1 MIRWWIPPLL
11 AVQFLTRLPVP
22 GLAGLNAATAKAG
35 LARSVVWFPVVGA
48 LVGAVTAAV
57 ILLAEQFWPR
67 AIAVIVALILEARL
81 TGAFH
86 EDAVADFCDGFGGG
100 MTPQRIHEIMKDSR
114 IGSYG
119 AVGLGLTMAL
129 RASLLIALPTALILP
144 ALLASASFG
153 RWLAVAVMATTAPF
167 EPTGPNAGEQ
177 AAGLGKDVGA
187 RTNTAQWLAATGL
200 TLPFMVP
207 FLLARAAPMGLAIG
221 VAIMFVLWFRHFL
234 LRHLG
239 GVTGD
244 CLGFAVYVGQ
254 ILILLAATA
263 QLP

>member
-1 MIRWWIPPLL
+1 MSRWWIPPLL

-22 GLAGLNAATAKAG
+22 GLNGLNAQTAKAG
-35 LARSVVWFPVVGA
+35 LAQSVVWFPVVGA
-48 LVGAVTAAV
+48 LVGAITAGV
-57 ILLAEQFWPR
+57 VLLTEQFWPR
-67 AIAVIVALILEARL
+67 TVAVVLALIVEARL

-119 AVGLGLTMAL
+119 AVGLGLALAL
-129 RASLLIALPTALILP
+129 RAGLLIALPTPLILP

-153 RWLAVAVMATTAPF
+153 RWMAVAIMATIDPF
-167 EPTGPNAGEQ
+167 QPSGEPANGLG
-177 AAGLGKDVGA
+177 AGLGKDVGA
-187 RTNTAQWLAATGL
+187 RTSGTQWLVASGL
-200 TLPFMVP
+200 TLPLIMPLVWSRAGP
-207 FLLARAAPMGLAIG
+207 VCLGLGASALFLL
-221 VAIMFVLWFRHFL
+221 WFHRFL

-244 CLGFAVYVGQ
+244 CLGFAVYLGQ
-254 ILILLAATA
+254 ILMLLAATA
-263 QLP
+263 QML

>member
-1 MIRWWIPPLL
+1 MIRWFIPPLL
-11 AVQFLTRLPVP
+11 AIQFLTRLPVP
-22 GLAGLNAATAKAG
+22 GLNSLNAETAKAG
-35 LARSVVWFPVVGA
+35 LIKSVVWFPVVGA
-48 LVGAVTAAV
+48 LVGAITAAT
-57 ILLAEQFWPR
+57 ILVTEQFWPR
-67 AIAVIVALILEARL
+67 VIAVIIALIVEARL

-100 MTPQRIHEIMKDSR
+100 ITPQRIHEIMKDSR

-119 AVGLGLTMAL
+119 AVGLILAIAM
-129 RASLLIALPTALILP
+129 RASLLIALPAPLILP
-144 ALLASASFG
+144 VLLASASFG
-153 RWLAVAVMATTAPF
+153 RWLAVAIMATTEPF
-167 EPTGPNAGEQ
+167 EPADRPSG
-177 AAGLGKDVGA
+177 GLAKDVGA
-187 RTNTAQWLAATGL
+187 RTSITQWLAATGL
-200 TLPFMVP
+200 ALP
-207 FLLARAAPMGLAIG
+207 FLLPLLLARPAATAAAIC
-221 VAIMFVLWFRHFL
+221 AAMLFLLWFRRFL

>member
-1 MIRWWIPPLL
+1 MISWWIPPLL
-11 AVQFLTRLPVP
+11 AIQFLTRLPVP
-22 GLAGLNAATAKAG
+22 GLNSLNAETAKAG
-35 LARSVVWFPVVGA
+35 LVKSVVWFPVVGA
-48 LVGAVTAAV
+48 MVGTITAAT
-57 ILLAEQFWPR
+57 ILVTEQFWPR
-67 AIAVIVALILEARL
+67 VIAVIVALIVEARL

-119 AVGLGLTMAL
+119 AVGLGLAMAL
-129 RASLLIALPTALILP
+129 RASLLIVLPPPLVLP

-153 RWLAVAVMATTAPF
+153 RWLAVAMMATTEPF
-167 EPTGPNAGEQ
+167 EPTDRPSG
-177 AAGLGKDVGA
+177 GLAKDIGA
-187 RTNTAQWLAATGL
+187 RTSITQWLAATGL
-200 TLPFMVP
+200 VLPFLVP
-207 FLLARAAPMGLAIG
+207 LLLALPTPTAAAIG
-221 VAIMFVLWFRHFL
+221 AAMLFLLWFRSFL
-234 LRHLG
+234 QKNLG

>member
-1 MIRWWIPPLL
+1 MIRWWMPPLL

-22 GLAGLNAATAKAG
+22 GLGDISAETAKAG
-35 LARSVVWFPVVGA
+35 LAKSVIWFPLVGA
-48 LVGAVTAAV
+48 LVGAVTAGV

-67 AIAVIVALILEARL
+67 AIAVILALTVEARL

-119 AVGLGLTMAL
+119 TVGLVLAIAM
-129 RASLLIALPTALILP
+129 RAGLLIALPAPLVLP

-153 RWLAVAVMATTAPF
+153 RWLAVGVMATTQPF
-167 EPTGPNAGEQ
+167 QQTGAQTG
-177 AAGLGKDVGA
+177 GLGKDVGA
-187 RTNTAQWLAATGL
+187 RTSTAQWLAASAL
-200 TLPFMVP
+200 TLPFLLLL
-207 FLLARAAPMGLAIG
+207 LLARPTPTGAAIG
-221 VAIMFVLWFRHFL
+221 AALLFLLWFRRFL

-239 GVTGD
+239 GATGD
-244 CLGFAVYVGQ
+244 CLGFAVYAGQ
-254 ILILLAATA
+254 ILVLLAATA
-263 QLP
+263 RMP